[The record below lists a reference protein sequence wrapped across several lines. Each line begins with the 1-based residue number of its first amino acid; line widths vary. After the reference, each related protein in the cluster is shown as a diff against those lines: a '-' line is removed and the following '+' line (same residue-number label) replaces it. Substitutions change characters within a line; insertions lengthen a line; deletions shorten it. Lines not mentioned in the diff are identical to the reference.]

1 MATRALAS
9 VSEALSRQ
17 GPNALPYA
25 DELKYAIRQ
34 QIHELVAVRGWL
46 WLLGRHGAGTRGGH
60 LAW

>member
-34 QIHELVAVRGWL
+34 QIHELVAVRGWS
-46 WLLGRHGAGTRGGH
+46 WLLGRQWAGT
-60 LAW
+60 